1 MTELE
6 NLLDEYKDSKNIRKR
21 LNQQKCNKKKF
32 SSLELIFITLII
44 CIFIYACQIIYD
56 KGLFRKKQIN
66 LGYLLNFSK

>member
-6 NLLDEYKDSKNIRKR
+6 NLLDEYKDSKDIRKR

-44 CIFIYACQIIYD
+44 CIFIYACQIIHD